1 MRRALALAAIALS
14 TNAVQAARID
24 VGPLPDVGRL
34 LQGCW
39 MTAEGTLALEIA
51 GGDASQVEICFTEGV
66 VGTALIDAAGVRLE
80 GAPGAYS
87 FRNEKIVLTSDADW
101 VFGRAT
107 LICDVGVKPYVRLAL
122 FDCVGSGGNEPVA
135 FYDDMLFLA
144 QPGATT

>member
-14 TNAVQAARID
+14 TGTVQAARID
-24 VGPLPDVGRL
+24 IGPLPDVGRL
-34 LQGCW
+34 IQGCW
-39 MTAEGTLALEIA
+39 VNAEGTLAAEVA
-51 GGDASQVEICFTEGV
+51 AADARQVEICFTEGV
-66 VGTALIDAAGVRLE
+66 LDTALIDVAGGRLA

-87 FRNEKIVLTSDADW
+87 FRNEKIVFTSDADW